1 MTIHDGTLNTV
12 SRVQRIG
19 EKDYRGSYTQIRSDK
34 QYALINEL
42 MTITRYEHH
51 QVWNMFFADG
61 VEENWDLISVNA
73 ASEIIQFL
81 KREETVMAFMRKMGR
96 SEQEQHDYE
105 MGIDRSLDSYGR

>member
-12 SRVQRIG
+12 SRVQRID

-34 QYALINEL
+34 QYAKINEL
-42 MTITRYEHH
+42 IAETKYEHH
-51 QVWNMFFADG
+51 QIWWMFFAEDIK
-61 VEENWDLISVNA
+61 ENWEQISVNA

-81 KREETVMAFMRKMGR
+81 MRELNVLAFIRKVSR
-96 SEQEQHDYE
+96 TEQEQHDYE